1 MTTNHTAGPWGIH
14 TFYQKLE
21 IHPADDEDGI
31 TVIADLTFGDTETRA
46 QCESNARLIAEAPAM
61 AEALRSNRLMLHAWR
76 AARINMGLKDD
87 HAELLDCIRQSE
99 AILARIDNPKE
110 K

>member
-21 IHPADDEDGI
+21 IHPADDEDGM

-46 QCESNARLIAEAPAM
+46 QCEFNARLIAEAPAIL
-61 AEALRSNRLMLHAWR
+61 EALREFVDLTASSAVFHGAQPASDAKDLIRE
-76 AARINMGLKDD
+76 AR
-87 HAELLDCIRQSE
+87 
-99 AILARIDNPKE
+99 AILARIDADNKGE
-110 K
+110 